1 MRANS
6 PRPIG
11 ATMCSP
17 THSPHSPQPHCAF
30 SHPCSTMR
38 LRLVHTLSLTLLA
51 FAGVAVLALG
61 GLTAWNLRNGFGSY
75 LAARDVQHLGR
86 FAGVVEAAAAREG
99 GLQALQQ
106 GRLDLRELLD
116 ELKPPGLLGPT
127 HPPAGRPPA
136 GPDRFG
142 ERVHPSS
149 TVKRVSQ

>member
-1 MRANS
+1 
-6 PRPIG
+6 
-11 ATMCSP
+11 
-17 THSPHSPQPHCAF
+17 
-30 SHPCSTMR
+30 MR

-127 HPPAGRPPA
+127 LLPQVVHRPGLTGSGSACRSWDWMAGCWQAGRCRLA
-136 GPDRFG
+136 TAV
-142 ERVHPSS
+142 RV
-149 TVKRVSQ
+149 R